1 MEVQSN
7 SNDLQSLWIR
17 RHRQAVTK
25 VTSVL
30 TPSTPVDHSDIGFD
44 IDTSFSDMV
53 VEGSSTRSPP
63 LQEKRCLHLLLGL
76 PYQIGVIHSSGDNPC
91 SSVLDA
97 LWVSSDH
104 EVQQSNPS
112 LKIRN
117 LPPIVLYPWPYILQ
131 AALWLPRA
139 PELAAYFFDPQWSLL
154 SSL

>member
-1 MEVQSN
+1 M
-7 SNDLQSLWIR
+7 
-17 RHRQAVTK
+17 TK

-53 VEGSSTRSPP
+53 VEGSSIRSPP

-117 LPPIVLYPWPYILQ
+117 LPPIVLYPWPYTPSCPLASKSTRIGRLF
-131 AALWLPRA
+131 LPSTMEPA
-139 PELAAYFFDPQWSLL
+139 EQPLAENIYARPSL
-154 SSL
+154 